1 MEPKSV
7 TSPAAAAAPRRGRAP
22 LWLLLAG
29 ALACL
34 LYFATESWLLAGDL
48 GFPLDDSW
56 IHLQFARNLAEG
68 RGLSYNPGELV
79 TGSTAPLWT
88 ALLALLFPLPG
99 SVVVWTKILGVVLY
113 LAGIDATWRL
123 ARELGLSRG
132 LAALAAGLTLGT
144 GWLVWSALSGMEVPL
159 FVLLSLWGMLLHLR
173 ERADPSRPPLSL
185 APLAVSALARPEGLL
200 LLVLAFAD
208 RCLTFGREEGAA
220 GDAALVW
227 RRPSW
232 RGLAAGAV
240 LALCALAGTVLFYRW
255 AGGSFLP
262 TTFAAKGGDD
272 VRRLLPDLQ
281 YVYSVLGILFR
292 PQPWMT
298 LAAGAGVAA
307 LVERLGTR
315 RDRGLLPALWLLG
328 LPLAYSL
335 ISKAGRGA
343 ILGNFGRYYFPLFPV
358 LVVLG
363 VLGLERVARVLWPR
377 LAAGR
382 LRLPR
387 LAAGALLVALILWPT
402 VSSLVQGAGRYAQNV
417 RNVQDSDVR
426 IARWLAPRLHPE
438 AVLAVNDIGAIKY
451 LLPNRI
457 VDLVGIASPELRRE
471 MRDAVGAGAAWNQ
484 ALVEAVA
491 RRRPDYLVVFPTW
504 VPGLVRQPGYRPVY
518 TLSIPDNITMGGDEI
533 IVYETPWTRYP
544 LRPVAETAPPAGS
557 GGPPGRTRR

>member
-1 MEPKSV
+1 MMRKSV
-7 TSPAAAAAPRRGRAP
+7 QRPPI
-22 LWLLLAG
+22 WLLLAG

-34 LYFATESWLLAGDL
+34 LYFATERWLLAGDL

-88 ALLALLFPLPG
+88 ALLALLFALPG
-99 SVVVWTKILGVVLY
+99 SVVVWTKLLGVVLY

-123 ARELGLSRG
+123 ARELDLPRG
-132 LAALAAGLTLGT
+132 LAALAAGLTLST
-144 GWLVWSALSGMEVPL
+144 SWLVWSALSGMEVPL
-159 FVLLSLWGMLLHLR
+159 FVLLSLWGLLLHLR
-173 ERADPSRPPLSL
+173 ERHAPTAPTRPPLSL
-185 APLAVSALARPEGLL
+185 GLLAVSALARPEGLL
-200 LLVLAFAD
+200 LLALAFAD
-208 RCLTFGREEGAA
+208 RCLTFDRPSGEGED
-220 GDAALVW
+220 GGGALVW

-232 RGLAAGAV
+232 KGLAAGAL
-240 LALCALAGTVLFYRW
+240 LAVCALAGALLFYRW

-272 VRRLLPDLQ
+272 VRRLLPNLQ
-281 YVYSVLGILFR
+281 YLHTVLGIFFG

-298 LAAGAGVAA
+298 LAAGAGVVV

-315 RDRGLLPALWLLG
+315 RDHGLLPALWLLG

-363 VLGLERVARVLWPR
+363 VLGLERAARALGPR
-377 LAAGR
+377 LVR
-382 LRLPR
+382 LS
-387 LAAGALLVALILWPT
+387 LAALLALLILWPT
-402 VSSLVQGAGRYAQNV
+402 VANLVRGAGRYAQNV

-426 IARWLAPRLHPE
+426 IARWLAPRLPPE

-451 LLPNRI
+451 FLPNRI

-471 MRDAVGAGAAWNQ
+471 TRDAVRAGAGWDQ
-484 ALVEAVA
+484 ALADAVA
-491 RRRPDYLVVFPTW
+491 RRQPDYLVVFPTW
-504 VPGLVRQPGYRPVY
+504 VPGLVRQPGYRPVSSL
-518 TLSIPDNITMGGDEI
+518 TIPSNITMGGNEI
-533 IVYETPWTRYP
+533 VVYETPWTRYR
-544 LRPVAETAPPAGS
+544 LRAVQSP
-557 GGPPGRTRR
+557 

>member
-1 MEPKSV
+1 MGPKSV
-7 TSPAAAAAPRRGRAP
+7 ISPAAGAASRAGRAP

-34 LYFATESWLLAGDL
+34 LYFATEAWLLDGDL

-99 SVVVWTKILGVVLY
+99 SVVVWTKLLGVALY

-123 ARELGLSRG
+123 ARELDLSRG

-173 ERADPSRPPLSL
+173 ERADPARPPLSPALL
-185 APLAVSALARPEGLL
+185 ALAALARPEGLL

-208 RCLTFGREEGAA
+208 RCLTFGREEGAD
-220 GDAALVW
+220 GDIALVW

-232 RGLAAGAV
+232 RSVAAGAV
-240 LALCALAGTVLFYRW
+240 LAACALAGTLLFYRW

-298 LAAGAGVAA
+298 LAAGAGVVA

-335 ISKAGRGA
+335 ISKSGKGM
-343 ILGNFGRYYFPLFPV
+343 IVGNFGRYYFPLFPV

-363 VLGLERVARVLWPR
+363 VLGLERAARVLGPR

-382 LRLPR
+382 VRLPV
-387 LAAGALLVALILWPT
+387 GALLAALILWPT
-402 VSSLVQGAGRYAQNV
+402 VSTLVQGAGRYAQNV

-426 IARWLAPRLHPE
+426 IARWLAPRLPPE

-457 VDLVGIASPELRRE
+457 VDLVGIASPELRHE
-471 MRDAVGAGAAWNQ
+471 MRDAIRAGANWNQ
-484 ALVEAVA
+484 ALVDAVA
-491 RRRPDYLVVFPTW
+491 RRQPDYLVVFPTW

-518 TLSIPDNITMGGDEI
+518 TLSIPGNITMGGNEI

-544 LRPVAETAPPAGS
+544 LRAVET
-557 GGPPGRTRR
+557 GR